1 MIDREDSPFSHIR
14 GYSPRYSPPE
24 VFARV
29 HLRNASSSIDD
40 DQVSDVY
47 SMGVVMWETTTRQV
61 RRTRMTWL
69 HARGVRAWSDAL
81 ALPT

>member
-1 MIDREDSPFSHIR
+1 MINREDSPFSHIR

-61 RRTRMTWL
+61 RRARTR
-69 HARGVRAWSDAL
+69 RGCVPGASVWPL
-81 ALPT
+81 